1 MDFIWRSKKIKFGTD
16 LIWCNEKKIKVGADL
31 IWQILPFCTIAPNF
45 LRTKIYP
52 NKVVDY

>member
-31 IWQILPFCTIAPNF
+31 IWQILPFCTNSAKFSPHQN
-45 LRTKIYP
+45 LSQ
-52 NKVVDY
+52 